1 MIFSNKIA
9 GRKQDGSEKA
19 RWWFKSKM
27 ALRKQNGSEK
37 ARWWFKS
44 KMAVR
49 KQDGMAV
56 RKHDSRLKTREL

>member
-37 ARWWFKS
+37 AKW
-44 KMAVR
+44 
-49 KQDGMAV
+49 Q
-56 RKHDSRLKTREL
+56 